1 MTSPRHG
8 GIKVRSPRP
17 MMTVSTPI
25 ISQSPMQT
33 TPLISTV
40 TPAALV
46 VAKPLESQHTVTLTS
61 QPTGVQPIL
70 PAVSSARFI
79 LILRIYISL
88 YSLHLYL
95 Y

>member
-1 MTSPRHG
+1 
-8 GIKVRSPRP
+8 
-17 MMTVSTPI
+17 MMSVSAPI

-33 TPLISTV
+33 APLISTV

-70 PAVSSARFI
+70 PAVSNE
-79 LILRIYISL
+79 IYSDMKYI
-88 YSLHLYL
+88 
-95 Y
+95 